1 MIIELLTLSL
11 LGLAVCGYGA
21 MLISVQR
28 TAIEA
33 EKQAWEAEER
43 LYKKSDW
50 LLEQI
55 DDVEQRKDVEI
66 EELWVH
72 LDRIYSRLKALEES
86 DNDH

>member
-11 LGLAVCGYGA
+11 LGLVVCGFGA
-21 MLISVQR
+21 MLLSVQK

-33 EKQAWEAEER
+33 EKQAWGVEER

-55 DDVEQRKDVEI
+55 DDVEQRKDAEV